1 MILRARLAL
10 ALLVLACGFAAWAQ
24 EQVQVRP
31 GDTLYALAQ
40 RFDTTVDALKAANG
54 LEGDLLRVGQRLRL
68 PVAPGAGYRSVTA
81 LPGDTLA
88 IVAER
93 AGLDPSSLS
102 SANPGLSPGADL
114 AGAPVALPP
123 EDGETV
129 WVRAGDSLLSLAAGA
144 GLSPAEVARVNG
156 LEPPYALEPGQA
168 LLLPGLAPG
177 AGVPSGGRPAPSVSD
192 ASPATAPTPG
202 ASPPAAPRSAPAV
215 GAGDPAAGGGRTDG
229 ALASASFATGA
240 GPTAFLAAPP
250 ADPADVAV
258 PVGAR
263 ASAAA
268 DPRETLRLAQID
280 ALRAALTALPGV
292 RWGAVGF
299 RAPLQG
305 VISSRFGWRAL
316 TVNGNHYHGGVDL
329 AAPWGTEVDAAR
341 DGVVVKAGWGGTY
354 GQTVFLDHGDGSQ
367 TRYAHLSRIL
377 VRVGQA
383 LRQGDALG
391 EVGSTGASTG
401 PHLHFELR
409 FDGRAVDPLAYL
421 EGLGER

>member
-1 MILRARLAL
+1 MTPRARLAL
-10 ALLVLACGFAAWAQ
+10 ALAVLALGFWAGAQ
-24 EQVQVRP
+24 EQVEVRP

-68 PVAPGAGYRSVTA
+68 PVVAATATGYRSVTA
-81 LPGDTLA
+81 RPGDTLA
-88 IVAER
+88 SLAAR
-93 AGLDPSSLS
+93 AGLDLASLR

-129 WVRAGDSLLSLAAGA
+129 WVRVGDSLLGLAAGA

-156 LEPPYALEPGQA
+156 LVPPYALEPGQP

-177 AGVPSGGRPAPSVSD
+177 AGGPSGATRVPSTSD
-192 ASPATAPTPG
+192 APRATTPPRQPPPVATPGSATALG
-202 ASPPAAPRSAPAV
+202 ADDPPDRLAGAPAAE
-215 GAGDPAAGGGRTDG
+215 AGGG
-229 ALASASFATGA
+229 
-240 GPTAFLAAPP
+240 AAPAGAP
-250 ADPADVAV
+250 VAV
-258 PVGAR
+258 
-263 ASAAA
+263 AS
-268 DPRETLRLAQID
+268 DPREALRLAQID
-280 ALRAALTALPGV
+280 ALRAAMTALPRV
-292 RWGAVGF
+292 HWGAVGF

-305 VISSRFGWRAL
+305 AISSRFGWRSL

-377 VRVGQA
+377 VRVGQVV
-383 LRQGDALG
+383 RQGDALG
-391 EVGSTGASTG
+391 QVGSTGASTG

-421 EGLGER
+421 EGLADR